1 VKGFDPLF
9 ATHTS
14 SFQLKMVNKVVIY
27 TGAPESHALDWN
39 PSKLLP
45 DFEDS
50 VAGFVGLTRDP
61 PVPAIP
67 SQPASM
73 HAAWRSIL
81 LEKDHVAAGSS
92 QQQQVA
98 VFSPYD
104 TGAGEYLDAS
114 FTEFND
120 SGLDH
125 DLVSDFYEESI
136 VAHQQEPVS
145 SQLVAVEGESQ
156 ITTTTSFSSDMNTTS
171 FISTTSTKQPLPMPG
186 AGGAGAHLSDLKDI
200 PSATYI
206 LAIQPQTMTC
216 NLIVGIISLPPPRA
230 VKTRWGSSHRLVE
243 ALVGDD
249 SRSGFAVT
257 FWLPASGNEK
267 EAEPLAQ
274 TLSTLRLADVVLLQN
289 VALNVFSKRVY
300 GYSLRRGLTR
310 AHLLYRVKT
319 DATDSGGYYT
329 TSDLRLSEGAL
340 VHPQL
345 EKTARVRD
353 WVARFVRQ
361 GPQGEQRKKGEARQG
376 PRAWD
381 VMPPVDTQ

>member
-1 VKGFDPLF
+1 
-9 ATHTS
+9 
-14 SFQLKMVNKVVIY
+14 MVNKVVIY

-39 PSKLLP
+39 PSKLLL

-50 VAGFVGLTRDP
+50 IAGFVGLNRNP

-67 SQPASM
+67 SQPAPM

-81 LEKDHVAAGSS
+81 LEKDHVGAGSS
-92 QQQQVA
+92 QQQAA

-104 TGAGEYLDAS
+104 TGTGEYFNAS
-114 FTEFND
+114 FTEVND
-120 SGLDH
+120 SGLDD
-125 DLVSDFYEESI
+125 DLISDFYEESI

-156 ITTTTSFSSDMNTTS
+156 ITTTASFSSDMNTTS
-171 FISTTSTKQPLPMPG
+171 FISTTSMKQPLPMPG
-186 AGGAGAHLSDLKDI
+186 AGAGAHLSDLKDI

-216 NLIVGIISLPPPRA
+216 NLIVGIISLPPPRT

-249 SRSGFAVT
+249 TRSGFAVT
-257 FWLPASGNEK
+257 FWLPASSNEK

-289 VALNVFSKRVY
+289 MALNVFSKRVY

-329 TSDLRLSEGAL
+329 TSDLRLPEGAL

-345 EKTARVRD
+345 DKTARVRD

-361 GPQGEQRKKGEARQG
+361 GPLGEERKKGEARQG